1 MLTAWPMLSQCSVQ
15 LLNKP
20 PDMSV
25 ITASVVFAFID
36 LKQWQVK
43 VSYLK

>member
-1 MLTAWPMLSQCSVQ
+1 MTHVITKCSVQ
-15 LLNKP
+15 LLNKL